1 MTSQPNS
8 HAISTQINKCIS
20 EISMHTSG
28 GLRSEEANGAAWE
41 GGKGALYGAVKW
53 GAFAALLGGVG
64 YGISPI
70 YRGLTIQFK
79 VFLQMS
85 GNFVSSY
92 LKSIELMCPG
102 MILGG
107 CLEADHRIREY
118 EAKLRIQKR
127 ILRDRAAWDSYEKEY
142 EETPNSK
149 SS

>member
-1 MTSQPNS
+1 
-8 HAISTQINKCIS
+8 
-20 EISMHTSG
+20 MHTSG

-41 GGKGALYGAVKW
+41 GGRGALVGAVKW

-64 YGISPI
+64 YGLSPI

-85 GNFVSSY
+85 
-92 LKSIELMCPG
+92 G

-118 EAKLRIQKR
+118 EAKLRMQKR
-127 ILRDRAAWDSYEKEY
+127 ILRDRAAWESFEKEY
-142 EETPNSK
+142 EETPNPK